1 MFKNQKT
8 AVAKDAVLA
17 ERLVQGLIESFII
30 RGVGK
35 NKIIDFP
42 ITLGVGNA
50 LDGIGMTDNGVSPCL
65 CLFYIKTNEP
75 QLSRFLSKRT
85 TFLAPLLHAPE
96 LSFPCRQRHPEPQRR
111 QYGP

>member
-42 ITLGVGNA
+42 ITLA
-50 LDGIGMTDNGVSPCL
+50 SAM
-65 CLFYIKTNEP
+65 
-75 QLSRFLSKRT
+75 
-85 TFLAPLLHAPE
+85 PLMA
-96 LSFPCRQRHPEPQRR
+96 SV
-111 QYGP
+111 